1 MRCIKDAMETDGGTT
16 FQQTG
21 WYEPN
26 SVNSFPIARSVFLN
40 LYLKPQKHA
49 LMEDGK
55 TKVKEYFVGDH
66 VSYEIANCSMVRHN
80 QVPNCYETTYYMFV
94 VS

>member
-1 MRCIKDAMETDGGTT
+1 M
-16 FQQTG
+16 
-21 WYEPN
+21 
-26 SVNSFPIARSVFLN
+26 
-40 LYLKPQKHA
+40 HA

-66 VSYEIANCSMVRHN
+66 ISYEVANCSMVRHN

-94 VS
+94 LF